1 MTPPRPKRTPYR
13 HHGAFRHFVL
23 SSRVVVVAVDMSAS
37 SASPFPFDFTC
48 VRIPEDDSEECAEV
62 TLTATQAGDLSKLL
76 KQRFAGG
83 AITNAEPLLA
93 SYGMDA
99 VREKMDALTAVGAA
113 GSVES
118 RALVKPSS
126 TTLPAP
132 YSAVFMYYD
141 EVPEAALTLSLP
153 LRLSPALDE
162 AALP

>member
-1 MTPPRPKRTPYR
+1 M
-13 HHGAFRHFVL
+13 
-23 SSRVVVVAVDMSAS
+23 
-37 SASPFPFDFTC
+37 
-48 VRIPEDDSEECAEV
+48 

-153 LRLSPALDE
+153 LRLSPALNE

>member
-1 MTPPRPKRTPYR
+1 MCT
-13 HHGAFRHFVL
+13 
-23 SSRVVVVAVDMSAS
+23 SARRM
-37 SASPFPFDFTC
+37 AAPPFPFEFAC

-62 TLTATQAGDLSKLL
+62 TLTATQPGDLSKLL
-76 KQRFAGG
+76 KGRFAGG

-99 VREKMDALTAVGAA
+99 VREKMEALSAVGDA
-113 GSVES
+113 GSVKS

-141 EVPEAALTLSLP
+141 EVCQ
-153 LRLSPALDE
+153 RLLHS
-162 AALP
+162 

>member
-1 MTPPRPKRTPYR
+1 MR
-13 HHGAFRHFVL
+13 
-23 SSRVVVVAVDMSAS
+23 
-37 SASPFPFDFTC
+37 ASPFPFEFTC

-99 VREKMDALTAVGAA
+99 VREKMDALNAVGAA

-126 TTLPAP
+126 TTLPEP

-153 LRLSPALDE
+153 LNPTRKE
-162 AALP
+162 AAL

>member
-1 MTPPRPKRTPYR
+1 M
-13 HHGAFRHFVL
+13 
-23 SSRVVVVAVDMSAS
+23 

-48 VRIPEDDSEECAEV
+48 VHIPEDDCKECAEV

-83 AITNAEPLLA
+83 TITNTKPLLA

-99 VREKMDALTAVGAA
+99 VREKMDALTAVGAE

-132 YSAVFMYYD
+132 YSAVFIYYD
-141 EVPEAALTLSLP
+141 EVPAQTLSLP
-153 LRLSPALDE
+153 LSLSPALNE
-162 AALP
+162 ADLP

>member
-1 MTPPRPKRTPYR
+1 M
-13 HHGAFRHFVL
+13 
-23 SSRVVVVAVDMSAS
+23 

-48 VRIPEDDSEECAEV
+48 VHIPEDDSKECAEV

-83 AITNAEPLLA
+83 TITNTKPLLA

-99 VREKMDALTAVGAA
+99 VREKMDALTAVGAE

-132 YSAVFMYYD
+132 YSAVFIYYD
-141 EVPEAALTLSLP
+141 EVPAQTLSLP
-153 LRLSPALDE
+153 LSLSPALNE
-162 AALP
+162 ADLP